1 MMKRYFWLGRL
12 KLPNSIF
19 DEVMALPYHIYVLAT
34 AGTNIEATRPI
45 QFGTVL
51 VLVAVVLSI
60 DLIAIIIRS
69 YMRKNKRW

>member
-1 MMKRYFWLGRL
+1 MFTAAAYFTA
-12 KLPNSIF
+12 KLPDSIF